1 MSIKC
6 KCGHINETGSTFCE
20 ECGAKLN
27 RVCPNCG
34 NSVKESAKFCNKC
47 GTKLDNIEMTDMVAD
62 DGVVIE
68 DESMSDAIAALLSED
83 EDDIFATDKNEV
95 DFEAAPNK
103 KDNNK
108 LNKSVKEKTK
118 IKTSKEFEVDLP
130 DYVIRMDQ
138 GIQRRSYDPD
148 KSTYMAYNKKG
159 EGIITF
165 HPLKNRDKIY
175 IMSEEDPSKKKEI
188 MKVPECAK
196 NKSRV
201 FLGLNSFGAWY
212 AEYTNR
218 TKKDE
223 EYAAYS
229 NIKVYDKKTSKLIV
243 NYKLP
248 SGYRYLLEE
257 SYVYKNYIVTPA
269 IGSYNSGCIILFE
282 LWSDGGTYKS
292 LYSDKKVRISH
303 IGVGEV
309 KNAGDVVTYKIN
321 RDGSSEYRYYCINS
335 DWGTSLPL
343 DNVLFSMPEDGL
355 AFTYNNNV
363 FESYD
368 LNTIISN
375 IENGRLW
382 SYGVKH
388 RQVYIDKNAMNNS
401 SDLIFNGKYGFSID
415 NIGRYLDRF
424 NPDGTHDAVRNGH
437 GDMNSGFIVSKKYI
451 YTNHEAMGAYQIDI
465 DADIVNG
472 HISKENVHNVF
483 DCDGTYPGFEM

>member
-20 ECGAKLN
+20 ECGAKLD

-47 GTKLDNIEMTDMVAD
+47 GTKLAIEMNIDEDFKEKDDDVLIDDDSLSDVVAS
-62 DGVVIE
+62 I
-68 DESMSDAIAALLSED
+68 LSED
-83 EDDIFATDKNEV
+83 NNDIFAPDDEEELVFK
-95 DFEAAPNK
+95 EA
-103 KDNNK
+103 
-108 LNKSVKEKTK
+108 T
-118 IKTSKEFEVDLP
+118 TSKEFEVDLP

-138 GIQRRSYDPD
+138 GMHRRSYNPD
-148 KSTYMAYNKKG
+148 KSTYIAYNKKG

-188 MKVPECAK
+188 MKIPECAK

-201 FLGLNSFGAWY
+201 FLGFNSFGAWY

-321 RDGSSEYRYYCINS
+321 RDDGSEYRYYCINS

-343 DNVLFSMPEDGL
+343 DNVLFAMPEDGL

-368 LNTIISN
+368 LNI
-375 IENGRLW
+375 
-382 SYGVKH
+382 
-388 RQVYIDKNAMNNS
+388 
-401 SDLIFNGKYGFSID
+401 
-415 NIGRYLDRF
+415 
-424 NPDGTHDAVRNGH
+424 
-437 GDMNSGFIVSKKYI
+437 
-451 YTNHEAMGAYQIDI
+451 
-465 DADIVNG
+465 
-472 HISKENVHNVF
+472 
-483 DCDGTYPGFEM
+483 